1 MMTWY
6 VTVNNEVFLVTAE
19 TTEMA
24 KHLLELEQQ
33 VYVSSTDLKPVKTSS
48 RWSRKVAT
56 ETHSLQAAPITVSP
70 TFHPHARP

>member
-6 VTVNNEVFLVTAE
+6 VSVNNEVFLVTAE

-33 VYVSSTDLKPVKTSS
+33 IYVSSTDLKPVKTSS
-48 RWSRKVAT
+48 RWTKKAAT
-56 ETHSLQAAPITVSP
+56 VTHALQAAPITL
-70 TFHPHARP
+70 HPHARP